1 VQQVINVLAIILG
14 GGAGTRLQP
23 LTLTRAKPAVPLGG
37 KYRLI
42 DIPISNCINSGIN
55 RIYVL
60 TQFNSQSLNRHLSL
74 TYNLSAGFGG
84 GFVEVLAAQQTP
96 DSPSWFRGTADA
108 VRQYRQLFEAWE
120 GDQVLILSGD
130 QLYRMDYAAFVN
142 AHRASGAALT
152 VAALPVERSAAA
164 GFGLMRTDVN
174 GRIQEFQEKPRGA
187 ALDAMRVDTGALG
200 LGPGEAERRPF
211 LASMG
216 IYVFQREAL
225 FELLA
230 SQQEAIDFGQE
241 IIPAALASGLHLQ
254 SFLFDDYWEDIGTIK
269 AFYEANLALT
279 DPQPAFSFYDEHVPI
294 YTRSRSLPPSQIHQS
309 QLRRSVLSEGCLLDR
324 CLIDHC
330 VLGLRLRVEAGV
342 VLEDTLAMGADSYE
356 SGPERDLVRSR
367 GGVPLGIGAGS
378 HVRGAIL
385 DKNVRIGAN
394 VQLINKDRVEEADRS
409 ELGFTIRSGIVVI
422 EKNATLLDGT
432 VI

>member
-1 VQQVINVLAIILG
+1 MNRVLAIILG

-55 RIYVL
+55 KIYAL

-74 TYNLSAGFGG
+74 TYNLSSGFSS

-96 DSPSWFRGTADA
+96 DSPSWFAGTADA
-108 VRQYRQLFEAWE
+108 VRQYRELFAAWDV
-120 GDQVLILSGD
+120 DQVLILSGD
-130 QLYRMDYAAFVN
+130 QLYRMDYAAFVA

-152 VAALPVERSAAA
+152 VAALPVDSSAAE
-164 GFGLMRTDVN
+164 GFGLMRTDAA
-174 GRIQEFQEKPRGA
+174 GRIREFREKPKGET
-187 ALDAMRVDTGALG
+187 LEAMRVDTGALG
-200 LGPGEAERRPF
+200 LSASEAERRPF

-216 IYVFQREAL
+216 IYVFERDTL
-225 FELLA
+225 FNLLS
-230 SQQEAIDFGQE
+230 SQPQATDFGQE
-241 IIPAALASGLHLQ
+241 IIPAALASGLPLQ
-254 SFLFDDYWEDIGTIK
+254 SYLFDDYWEDIGTIK
-269 AFYEANLALT
+269 AFYDANLALA
-279 DPQPAFSFYDEHVPI
+279 DEQPAFSFYDEQAPI
-294 YTRSRSLPPSQIHQS
+294 YTRSRYLPPSQIRDSH
-309 QLRRSVLSEGCLLDR
+309 LHRSVLSEGCLLDR
-324 CLIDHC
+324 CVIQHC
-330 VLGLRLRVEAGV
+330 VLGLRLRVEEGAM
-342 VLEDTLAMGADSYE
+342 LEDTLVMGADSYE
-356 SGPERDLVRSR
+356 SEDERALVRSH

-378 HVRGAIL
+378 VVKRAIL

-394 VQLINKDRVEEADRS
+394 VQIINKDWVQEADRS

-422 EKNATLLDGT
+422 EKNTTVADGS